1 MDSKRDLR
9 KLWRLIATA
18 SSPRRAQLALTILLT
33 LAGAF
38 AELVTIGAVLPVLAI
53 AASPRP
59 IATIPLLGSIL
70 TPLTALT
77 NGSQILAA
85 ALLLVV
91 SAVVATV
98 IRLLLTWTSS
108 QFAFGLMQDLVMTVF
123 KRSLHQPYSWYVQQ
137 NSSAIVSSLDKISL
151 VIFSVISPGIQAAT
165 SAITAVCLVGFLF
178 MLNPFVAL
186 VAAIS
191 LGLVYGVLSLVSSR
205 TLRRV
210 SEELAFLRTAR
221 IQAVQESL
229 GGIRDILLDQSQA
242 VVQEK
247 LNRIEDR
254 VRQDL
259 TISGFIQLAPRP
271 VIEGAAVILVALFAV
286 WFSIQPGGL
295 LAAVPTLGAI
305 AIGAQRLMPMAQS
318 VYLGWAG
325 YSTHADSIG
334 DLVALLDMPQESDA
348 PEGASEPVTFEQQI
362 EMREVFFRYADG
374 TAALSGV
381 NIQVAKGQCVGIIG
395 RTGSGKSTLVD
406 VLMGLL
412 VPSEG
417 ELLVDGIPVSGTR
430 VSGWR
435 ARIAHVPQSIFLRDA
450 SVAENVAFGSNNVG
464 VDDERLRD
472 AAARAGLLE
481 FIDSLPE
488 GFSTVVGERGIRL
501 SGGQRQRIGI
511 ARALYKQA
519 DLLILDEATSAL
531 DSETEAAV
539 MDSVASLGANLT
551 IVLIA
556 HRLTTV
562 AMCDRVYRLENGR
575 IVAEGSLDEVV
586 LGDKVRT
593 LPGSK
598 TGSRG

>member
-1 MDSKRDLR
+1 MGSKRDLR

-33 LAGAF
+33 LASAF

-53 AASPRP
+53 AASPETVT
-59 IATIPLLGSIL
+59 TIPLLSSIL

-77 NGSQILAA
+77 GGNQIIAA

-91 SAVVATV
+91 SAVAATM

-123 KRSLHQPYSWYVQQ
+123 ARSLYQPYSWYVQQ
-137 NSSAIVSSLDKISL
+137 NSAAIVSSLDKISL
-151 VIFSVISPGIQAAT
+151 VIFGVVSPGIQAAT
-165 SAITAVCLVGFLF
+165 SAITALCLVGFLF
-178 MLNPFVAL
+178 LLDPFVAL
-186 VAAIS
+186 VAAVS
-191 LGLVYGVLSLVSSR
+191 LGLVYGVLTLVSSR

-210 SEELAFLRTAR
+210 SEELAYLRTAR
-221 IQAVQESL
+221 VQAVQESL
-229 GGIRDILLDQSQA
+229 GGIRDILLEHSQP
-242 VVQEK
+242 VVREN

-254 VRQDL
+254 VRRDL
-259 TISGFIQLAPRP
+259 AVSGFIQLAPRP
-271 VIEGAAVILVALFAV
+271 VIEGAAVIVVALLAV
-286 WFSIQPGGL
+286 WISTQPGGL

-305 AIGAQRLMPMAQS
+305 AIGAQRLMPMAQA

-334 DLVALLDMPQESDA
+334 DLVALLDMPQESAA
-348 PEGASEPVTFEQQI
+348 PEGAPEPVTFEQRI
-362 EMREVFFRYADG
+362 EMREVLFRYADG
-374 TAALSGV
+374 TAALCGV
-381 NIQVAKGQCVGIIG
+381 NIQVAKGECVGIIG

-412 VPSEG
+412 APTEG
-417 ELLVDGIPVSGTR
+417 ELLVDGIPVSGAR

-450 SVAENVAFGSNNVG
+450 SVAENVAFGSTKVS

-481 FIDSLPE
+481 FIDDLPE

-539 MDSVASLGANLT
+539 MGSVASLGANLT

-562 AMCDRVYRLENGR
+562 AMCDRVYRLDSGR
-575 IVAEGSLDEVV
+575 IVAEGSHDEVV
-586 LGDKVRT
+586 LSAKVRKLSGT
-593 LPGSK
+593 K
-598 TGSRG
+598 TGSKG